1 MESSKRINL
10 LYDDDTRHNH
20 VITNLTEAMAKR
32 YVYRD
37 CNKGCSHGVR
47 HMCDQTCSDCM
58 ISPPC
63 AYVGVRIP
71 CVDSN
76 RHFRG
81 QSCYDNHKKQ
91 QLGADR

>member
-58 ISPPC
+58 TSPPC
-63 AYVGVRIP
+63 EYVCVRIP
-71 CVDSN
+71 CVDLT
-76 RHFRG
+76 
-81 QSCYDNHKKQ
+81 DT
-91 QLGADR
+91 LGASHVTKITKNNS